1 MIEHTESAEMRQSE
15 PTDANGRRSNT
26 MPMADA
32 ARLGAMLRQARH
44 EAGMTQQAL
53 GNRVGLSKS
62 QICQIESG
70 VRSISTERA
79 RMIESVLGMR
89 SGRLVA
95 AAAWNQLSPELR
107 QSVQQTDE
115 RMRRIT
121 ATLRQALDAAEP
133 TEALRRLIDHT
144 RPNVDELAPLTRSI
158 PVINKVAAGY
168 PAEFTDLDYP
178 ASIADDYVACPDI
191 TDPDA
196 FAARVVGD
204 SMMPD
209 YREGEIV
216 VFSPELPTP
225 NGSDCFVRLERDNET
240 TFKRIFFEDDG
251 ETIRLQPLNPAYAP
265 RVVHRE
271 DVAGMYAAAYV
282 MRKVGGNE

>member
-1 MIEHTESAEMRQSE
+1 MRQSE